1 MSETSE
7 RGITIAEMREMEEKA
22 YSAGTTERELMERAG
37 RGCAGIIERNTGKD
51 NSILVF
57 CGPGN
62 NGGDGLVCARYLSTK
77 SNVAAVVLSEP
88 KTEISRI
95 NLERAK
101 DAGVKIIPLE
111 DAHSFPHTV
120 IVDALLGI
128 GARLPLGGR
137 VKEAC
142 DIINSSSGFTISI
155 DAPTGMDA
163 DTGEKDVSAVKPD
176 ATICI
181 QEPKKGIVLGG
192 ESNTGELWILDIG
205 LG

>member
-7 RGITIAEMREMEEKA
+7 KGITVPEMKAMEEKA
-22 YSAGTTERELMERAG
+22 YSSGTTERELMERAG
-37 RGCAGIIERNTGKD
+37 RGCAGIVERNTGKD

-77 SNVAAVVLSEP
+77 NKVAAVILSEP

-95 NLERAK
+95 NLERAR

-111 DAHSFPHTV
+111 DAHSFSHKV
-120 IVDALLGI
+120 IVDALLGV
-128 GARLPLGGR
+128 GARLPLEGR

-155 DAPTGMDA
+155 DVPTGMDA
-163 DTGEKDVSAVKPD
+163 GTGEKDVSAVKPD

-181 QEPKKGIVLGG
+181 QEPKKGVVLGG
-192 ESNTGELWILDIG
+192 EANTGELWILDIG